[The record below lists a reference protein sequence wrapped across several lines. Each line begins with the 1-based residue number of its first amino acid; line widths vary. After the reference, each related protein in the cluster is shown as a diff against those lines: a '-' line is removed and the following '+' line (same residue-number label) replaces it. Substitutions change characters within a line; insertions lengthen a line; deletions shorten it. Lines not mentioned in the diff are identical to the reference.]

1 MVISTVED
9 LPYLDCA
16 FEVASAMGT
25 VGLTTGITPT
35 LTGFSQTLLILLMY
49 MGRVGVLSVSIA
61 FITRGRRPAKIKY
74 PEMNV
79 MIG

>member
-1 MVISTVED
+1 MEG

-35 LTGFSQTLLILLMY
+35 LSTFSQSLIILLMY
-49 MGRVGVLSVSIA
+49 TGRVGVLSFSIA
-61 FITRGRRPAKIKY
+61 VMTRSKAQAKIKY
-74 PEMNV
+74 PDINI